1 MIGHTHSLAGCEKSH
16 SHPRS
21 TQAATA
27 NAPRRGSVMVMAL
40 VCMAVSMMLA
50 LAMLRTAGLTRRALR
65 TERDLRQVECLL
77 AAAADLGQRRLAAG
91 TLIDDVILLPPA
103 DLTGSA
109 RITLTPAAATGASL
123 QIIVEYPLEGP
134 LTIRRSRT
142 IMPAAVPSSPVAP
155 VTSVA
160 PRSSATPAQESLP

>member
-1 MIGHTHSLAGCEKSH
+1 MIGQIRSRRLAERSH
-16 SHPRS
+16 
-21 TQAATA
+21 
-27 NAPRRGSVMVMAL
+27 PRRGSVMVMAL

-50 LAMLRTAGLTRRALR
+50 LAMLRTAGLTHRALR

-91 TLIDDVILLPPA
+91 TPIDDVILLPPA

-109 RITLTPAAATGASL
+109 RITLAPAAASGASL
-123 QIIVEYPLEGP
+123 QIVVEYPLEGP

-142 IMPAAVPSSPVAP
+142 IMPAALPSSTVAPAIPVAP
-155 VTSVA
+155 
-160 PRSSATPAQESLP
+160 PSSATPAQESLP